1 VLNLLKDKEAS
12 DFVRRDSV
20 ADQLRSATLLDFE
33 KKALARYDEIANQ
46 VVEMGQREAALAA
59 KKVPGTELTP
69 AELGEYKRLDD
80 DLAAA
85 NTVLL
90 KFFEQQQKAFALDSA
105 QGARIHD
112 FKEDQGLQDSLQ
124 KLGPDVVA
132 IYTLV
137 TPDKYIA
144 MLLTSGARKA
154 YTTAIKETDLNRKI
168 FDFRQKLQDP
178 TSDPLPLAQELYR
191 IVFPEGLRQDLDSM
205 HAKTIMWSVDS
216 TLRYIPL
223 GALHDGKDYLV
234 KTFRQ
239 SLITPA
245 SIPNLTEAPAR
256 EWQGVGFGVSNA
268 DPPLPS
274 VPAELRAIF
283 RDGTDGAG
291 ALPGTVRLNADFSK
305 SNFEN
310 DLRRKQNSVVHIAT
324 HFDSRPG
331 VAANSQLLLGD
342 GPMSLAE
349 IESQNRLFTGVQL
362 LTLSACN
369 TAFMNRDE
377 DGREVDSFGTIA
389 QHLGAKGVIATLWS
403 VNDSS
408 TALLMQEMY
417 QVRQQTG
424 MPKGEALRLAQEA
437 MLSGKLAPAGAGKPD
452 RGVALPGQ
460 MQAPA
465 IGANGWSHPYY
476 WAPFILIGNW
486 K

>member
-1 VLNLLKDKEAS
+1 
-12 DFVRRDSV
+12 V
-20 ADQLRSATLLDFE
+20 A
-33 KKALARYDEIANQ
+33 
-46 VVEMGQREAALAA
+46 
-59 KKVPGTELTP
+59 
-69 AELGEYKRLDD
+69 
-80 DLAAA
+80 
-85 NTVLL
+85 
-90 KFFEQQQKAFALDSA
+90 
-105 QGARIHD
+105 
-112 FKEDQGLQDSLQ
+112 
-124 KLGPDVVA
+124 A

-137 TPDKYIA
+137 TPDKYTA

-154 YTTAIKETDLNRKI
+154 YTTAINETSLNRKI

-178 TSDPLPLAQELYR
+178 DSDPVPLAQELYR
-191 IVFPEGLRQDLDSM
+191 ILFPEGLRQDLDSM
-205 HAKTIMWSVDS
+205 HVKTIMWSIDS

-223 GALHDGKDYLV
+223 AALHDGKDYLV

-239 SLITPA
+239 SLITPG
-245 SIPNLTEAPAR
+245 SIPNLAEAPAR

-268 DPPLPS
+268 DPPQPS
-274 VPAELRAIF
+274 VPAELRAVF
-283 RDGTDGAG
+283 RDGSNGAG

-310 DLRRKQNSVVHIAT
+310 DLRRKQNSVVHIAA

-342 GPMSLAE
+342 GPMSLSE

-362 LTLSACN
+362 LTLSASN

-377 DGREVDSFGTIA
+377 DGREVDSLGAIA
-389 QHLGAKGVIATLWS
+389 QRLGAKGVIATLWS

-408 TALLMQEMY
+408 TASLMQELY
-417 QVRQQTG
+417 RVRQETG

-437 MLSGKLAPAGAGKPD
+437 MLTGKLAGAK
-452 RGVALPGQ
+452 A
-460 MQAPA
+460 
-465 IGANGWSHPYY
+465 WSHPFH